1 MSKRT
6 TDLTEE
12 EKDAQVPSNKQ
23 IITIDSRAIDEAITR
38 LRRPYGLL
46 AKAGIETDGMRPR
59 DAWNA
64 VNELRKAESAARRR
78 EKEEKRAKEKPVKK
92 VKTVLARTSPK
103 AKKTREIAAVPALS
117 ASNVNAANNNSHF
130 NRGDNT
136 VKSYEAYAAE
146 INGWDIPVSKKE
158 KLIADLHKR
167 FEEQLSMDARYV
179 PWTVA
184 GPARYPAQKMN
195 ALADR
200 RMKASAD
207 FVNWF
212 DGIRENVKNSKIQ
225 YKDDRKEKAR
235 REEEH
240 FNSMMRGVAHPDAA
254 MVGYWLMPIAQYDPK
269 RYAELYEKYDKD
281 YRFRKNTSAAKLYQ
295 MVKDGKYTGVKPPK
309 KLYESDSYNAYQ
321 KRIQSGER
329 VFIKFTIKPK
339 PQMVYAMKR
348 RGWHWNALEGAWSVP
363 VDKYDAKFVK
373 GIEENYKKYL

>member
-1 MSKRT
+1 
-6 TDLTEE
+6 
-12 EKDAQVPSNKQ
+12 
-23 IITIDSRAIDEAITR
+23 
-38 LRRPYGLL
+38 
-46 AKAGIETDGMRPR
+46 
-59 DAWNA
+59 
-64 VNELRKAESAARRR
+64 
-78 EKEEKRAKEKPVKK
+78 
-92 VKTVLARTSPK
+92 
-103 AKKTREIAAVPALS
+103 
-117 ASNVNAANNNSHF
+117 
-130 NRGDNT
+130 
-136 VKSYEAYAAE
+136 
-146 INGWDIPVSKKE
+146 
-158 KLIADLHKR
+158 
-167 FEEQLSMDARYV
+167 
-179 PWTVA
+179 
-184 GPARYPAQKMN
+184 
-195 ALADR
+195 
-200 RMKASAD
+200 MKASAD

-269 RYAELYEKYDKD
+269 RYAELYEKYNKD